1 MLNAV
6 KMALRGIRFNKMR
19 SFLTMLGI
27 IIGVVAVVMLMSIGA
42 GAGKTITGS
51 ISSLGAG
58 LISAQITDEE
68 VSVTAEELKSYLPGS
83 LIKGVAPVLSA
94 NAVIKEGTGRST
106 RSILGVTAEY
116 GDIYG
121 AEIQSGRFFMEA
133 DITFGTHVCIISTE
147 VAGDLFESYDVLGK
161 TVTIDDTSFTV
172 IGLLEESGTTLGGS
186 GDAVI
191 LLPLTTAQRLTGEKG
206 ISQFYISVLD
216 TDMTETV
223 KTTAELA
230 LYALTRDE
238 DAYSVYSQSDI
249 LDAMDEVNDTLAWML
264 GGIGAISLLVGGIG
278 VMNIMLVTVTERTR
292 EIGIR
297 KAIGAA
303 RGNIL
308 MQFLIEALVVSLM
321 GGLLGL
327 ALSVGLVKILG
338 PILDMTLTVPI
349 NVAWMAIGFSVLIGV
364 VFGLYPANKASKLK
378 PIEALHYEG

>member
-27 IIGVVAVVMLMSIGA
+27 IISVVAVVMLMSIGA

-94 NAVIKEGTGRST
+94 NAVIKEGTSRST

-133 DITFGTHVCIISTE
+133 DITFGTHVCVIGTE

-191 LLPLTTAQRLTGEKG
+191 LLPLTTAQRLTGEKA

-264 GGIGAISLLVGGIG
+264 GGIG

-297 KAIGAA
+297 KAVGAG
-303 RGNIL
+303 RGVIL
-308 MQFLIEALVVSLM
+308 LQFLTEACVLS
-321 GGLLGL
+321 LLGGVL
-327 ALSVGLVKILG
+327 GIGLSCLGMELYGSLTGQSASISWEYALMALLVCMGLG
-338 PILDMTLTVPI
+338 
-349 NVAWMAIGFSVLIGV
+349 VL
-364 VFGLYPANKASKLK
+364 FGAYPANKAAKLQ
-378 PIEALHYEG
+378 PIEALRYV

>member
-19 SFLTMLGI
+19 SVLTMLGI

-51 ISSLGAG
+51 IYSLGAG

-83 LIKGVAPVLSA
+83 LIKGVAPVLST
-94 NAVIKEGTGRST
+94 NAVIKEGTSRST

-133 DITFGTHVCIISTE
+133 DITFGTHVCVIGTE

-161 TVTIDDTSFTV
+161 TVTIDDTSFTM

-191 LLPLTTAQRLTGEKG
+191 LLPLTTAQRLTGEKE

-297 KAIGAA
+297 KAVGAG
-303 RGNIL
+303 RGVIL
-308 MQFLIEALVVSLM
+308 LQFLTEACVLS
-321 GGLLGL
+321 LLGGVL
-327 ALSVGLVKILG
+327 GIGLSCLGMELYGSLTGQSASISWEYALMALLVCMGLG
-338 PILDMTLTVPI
+338 
-349 NVAWMAIGFSVLIGV
+349 VL
-364 VFGLYPANKASKLK
+364 FGAYPANKAAKLQ
-378 PIEALHYEG
+378 PIEALRYV